1 MFPFPVPD
9 SGTSWAVVS
18 PFLFLPL
25 KNKTQHEES
34 NREPRWHRESAGREK
49 AAGVGRKVPL
59 PFLDL

>member
-49 AAGVGRKVPL
+49 RLQVSGGRFRCPS
-59 PFLDL
+59 